1 MKNFCII
8 TNNYK
13 DEKNSIANKISD
25 YIIKKGGSCVVLN
38 NVDTATGQYRVILE
52 EQVPGNLECVIT
64 IGGDGT
70 LLHAAKDLEKLDVI
84 FIGVNKGTLGF
95 LAEISP
101 EEMEGS
107 IDRLLNDRF
116 NVESRMMLC
125 GQVIRNNEVV
135 YKSNVLNDI
144 VIHRGGDMAISD
156 FDVYVNVQLL

>member
-116 NVESRMMLC
+116 NVE
-125 GQVIRNNEVV
+125 
-135 YKSNVLNDI
+135 
-144 VIHRGGDMAISD
+144 
-156 FDVYVNVQLL
+156 

>member
-8 TNNYK
+8 TNSYK

-70 LLHAAKDLEKLDVI
+70 LLHAAKDLEHILLEKKKSILLLSVI
-84 FIGVNKGTLGF
+84 IKK
-95 LAEISP
+95 
-101 EEMEGS
+101 
-107 IDRLLNDRF
+107 R
-116 NVESRMMLC
+116 
-125 GQVIRNNEVV
+125 
-135 YKSNVLNDI
+135 K
-144 VIHRGGDMAISD
+144 
-156 FDVYVNVQLL
+156 